1 MTKWVYTFGNG
12 KAEGD
17 ASMRNLLGGKGANLA
32 EMNKVG
38 LPVPPGFT
46 VTTEVCTYYYNNNHT
61 YPADLKDQ
69 VKEAVAGVE
78 KIMGKKFADA
88 ENPLLFSVRSGAR
101 VSMPGMMDTV
111 LNLGLNDE
119 TVKALA
125 KASGSERFAYDSY
138 RRFLQMFSDVV
149 LGADLDLYEEALE
162 NMKKSK
168 GYKSDTDL
176 TADDLKELVK
186 EYKEIGQKLGKVVPQ
201 DPWDQLWAG
210 IGAVFGSWMVDRAI
224 TYRKLNNIPGDWGTA
239 VNVQTMVFG
248 NAGDDCAT
256 GVCFSRD
263 PATGE
268 NVYYGEYLVN
278 AQGEDVVAGIR
289 TPQPMAS
296 KGDGTSLEEKWPH
309 LYKELVDV
317 RNNLESHYKDMQ
329 DMEFTIE
336 HGKLWMLQCRNGKR
350 TAQAAVRM
358 AVEMVEEGLLNKE
371 EAIMRVG
378 ADQLDQLLH
387 PMLDPKAPK
396 KVIATGLPAS
406 PGAAVGRA
414 VFNAEDAEA
423 WAAKGEKVI
432 LIRNETSP
440 EDIGGMHASQGVIT
454 ARGGMTSHAAVV
466 ARGMG
471 TPCVSGSHDIVISYK
486 DKTMTT
492 KSGAVIK
499 EGDWVSLDGG
509 KGQIIEG
516 QVPTVKADTNTGNFG
531 KLMSWVDEI
540 RTMEVRANAETPKD
554 AQTARD
560 FGAQGIGLARTEH
573 MFFDADRIPDMRAMI
588 LSDNEEGRRAALARL
603 LPYQKQ
609 DFKDLF
615 KIMEGMPVVIRLLD
629 PPLHEFLP
637 HTDAEMQE
645 LADKMGMTLQQVK
658 NRANALHEANPMLG
672 HRGCRLPI
680 TYPEICEMQT
690 RAILEAAIECADNGI
705 KVLPEIEVP
714 LTGSKKE
721 LDIVK
726 DIIDTTAE
734 KVFAEKGKKIKYEVG
749 SMIELPRAALKADEL
764 AQSAEFF
771 GFGTND
777 LTQTTL
783 GMSRDDTG
791 AILDE
796 YRARGVYVADPFA
809 SIDVEGVGCLVKMAC
824 QKARCSNPNI
834 WLGVCGE
841 HGGDPAS
848 IDFFQTCGMNYVSCS
863 PFRVP
868 VARLAAAQ
876 AAVRHKNDKKEESG
890 NCCCK
895 KSA

>member
-1 MTKWVYTFGNG
+1 MSKWVYTFGDG

-32 EMNKVG
+32 EMNVVG

-69 VKEAVAGVE
+69 VRAAVADVE

-88 ENPLLFSVRSGAR
+88 NNPLLFSVRSGAR

-119 TVKALA
+119 TVNALA

-168 GYKSDTDL
+168 GYTSDTDM
-176 TADDLKELVK
+176 TAEDLKELVK
-186 EYKEIGQKLGKVVPQ
+186 EYKEIGKKLGKEVPQ
-201 DPWDQLWAG
+201 DPWEQLWAG

-248 NAGDDCAT
+248 NAGEDCAT

-268 NVYYGEYLVN
+268 NVYYGEYLIN

-317 RNNLESHYKDMQ
+317 RNNLEAHYKDMQ

-350 TAQAAVRM
+350 TAAAAVRM

-378 ADQLDQLLH
+378 AEQLDQLLH
-387 PMLDPKAPK
+387 PMLDPKAK
-396 KVIATGLPAS
+396 KNVIATGLPAS

-414 VFNAEDAEA
+414 VFNADDAEA

-440 EDIGGMHASQGVIT
+440 EDIGGMHASQGLIT

-471 TPCVSGSHDIVISYK
+471 TPCVSGSHDITISYK

-492 KSGAVIK
+492 KSGVVVK
-499 EGDWVSLDGG
+499 EGDWVSIDGG

-516 QVPTVKADTNTGNFG
+516 QVPTVNVEMTGNFG
-531 KLMSWVDEI
+531 KLMTWVDEI
-540 RTMEVRANAETPKD
+540 KTMEVRANAETPKD
-554 AQTARD
+554 AQQARD
-560 FGAQGIGLARTEH
+560 FGAEGIGLARTEH
-573 MFFDADRIPDMRAMI
+573 MFFDPKRIADMRAMI

-637 HTDAEMQE
+637 HTEAEMKE
-645 LADKMGMTLQQVK
+645 LADKMGMTLQQVQ
-658 NRANALHEANPMLG
+658 NRANALHESNPMLG

-690 RAILEAAIECADNGI
+690 RAILEAAIECADNGV
-705 KVLPEIEVP
+705 KVVPEIEVP

-726 DIIDTTAE
+726 AIIDTTAE
-734 KVFAEKGKKIKYEVG
+734 KVFAEKGKKVKYEVG

-824 QKARCSNPNI
+824 EKARCSNPKI

-876 AAVRHKNDKKEESG
+876 AAVRHKNDKKESG
-890 NCCCK
+890 GSCCCK

>member
-1 MTKWVYTFGNG
+1 MSKWVYTFGNG
-12 KAEGD
+12 QAEGD

-46 VTTEVCTYYYNNNHT
+46 VTTEVCTYYYNNNHQ

-69 VKEAVAGVE
+69 VREAVAGVE

-88 ENPLLFSVRSGAR
+88 NNPLLFSVRSGAR

-149 LGADLDLYEEALE
+149 MGADLDLYEEALE

-176 TADDLKELVK
+176 TAEDLKELVN
-186 EYKEIGQKLGKVVPQ
+186 EYKEIGKKLGKVVPQ
-201 DPWDQLWAG
+201 DPWEQLWAG

-309 LYKELVDV
+309 LYQELVDV
-317 RNNLESHYKDMQ
+317 RNNLENHYKDMQ

-350 TAQAAVRM
+350 TAAAAVRM

-378 ADQLDQLLH
+378 AEQLDQLLH

-471 TPCVSGSHDIVISYK
+471 TPCVSGSHDITISYK

-492 KSGAVIK
+492 KSGAVVK

-516 QVPTVKADTNTGNFG
+516 KVPTVSVEMTGNFG

-540 RTMEVRANAETPKD
+540 KTMEVRANAETPKD
-554 AQTARD
+554 AKQARD

-588 LSDNEEGRRAALARL
+588 LARDEAGRRAALARL

-615 KIMEGMPVVIRLLD
+615 KIMDGLPVVIRLLD

-645 LADKMGMTLQQVK
+645 LANKMGMTLEEVK

-690 RAILEAAIECADNGI
+690 RAILEAALECEAEGI

-734 KVFAEKGKKIKYEVG
+734 KIFAEKGKKIKYDVG

-764 AQSAEFF
+764 ALSAEFF

-796 YRARGVYVADPFA
+796 YRSRGVYVADPFA

-824 QKARCSNPNI
+824 EKARCANPKI

-841 HGGDPAS
+841 HGGDSAS

-876 AAVRHKNDKKEESG
+876 AAVRHKNDKKESNG
-890 NCCCK
+890 SCCCK